1 MSSTD
6 QEFLRRVCDVPY
18 HGLGLSVD
26 VYSPDL
32 RELRE
37 TLDAQGVTHDYLE
50 VFKAASHA
58 LRSVREHLL
67 TTRIAYHAE
76 GLWITQP
83 DFETAYPWEVE
94 LETAAEHLGILES
107 RWLNHECAA
116 KQMAGYSFG
125 TYLPPL
131 FTQASADITAENVTR
146 VQQRLDRLCS
156 AIGHPGALFLLET
169 PPLTYF
175 AFGELS
181 MPEFFRRL
189 TDLTPCGVVLDI
201 GHLWTVYRYTSQW
214 KQTSLQRFLA
224 DFLDS
229 FPLERVVEVHLAG
242 LASHELSQADQTPFS
257 TSVAPPL
264 WIDSHGA
271 PVPEVLLEMLA
282 QTLSHRGL
290 RSLKAVGLEVDTKA
304 VPQIVAEFR
313 RLRDWCG
320 ETVKRWDRGVVSE
333 LPPRGQSSEALA
345 RPTATGSGSTEG
357 AAELLEHYRVYARTV
372 SGQTVACFPLTEVEP
387 DAVAMYRQAYLPH
400 EILVWGGDVREM
412 FPETWHHLDRADIP
426 LNAFFA
432 YWFREPRTSTS
443 PYDFFLLKL
452 ERFSDFVDE
461 ILPEAAGIARR
472 EAEELRVGYQCANE
486 QIERES
492 RSHDQDKEVVS

>member
-1 MSSTD
+1 MSAID
-6 QEFLRRVCDVPY
+6 QEFIQRVGDVPY

-32 RELRE
+32 LELCE
-37 TLDAQGVTHDYLE
+37 SLEAQGVTHDYLE

-58 LRSVREHLL
+58 LRSVREQLPA
-67 TTRIAYHAE
+67 TRIAYHAE

-83 DFETAYPWEVE
+83 DFETAYPWELE

-107 RWLNHECAA
+107 RWINHECAA

-131 FTQASADITAENVTR
+131 FTQTSIDITAENITR
-146 VQQRLDRLCS
+146 VQRQLDRLCS
-156 AIGHPGALFLLET
+156 AVGHPGALFLLET

-181 MPEFFRRL
+181 MPEFFRRV

-201 GHLWTVYRYTSQW
+201 GHLWTVYRYTGQW
-214 KQTSLQRFLA
+214 KHTSLQRFLA
-224 DFLDS
+224 DFLDT

-242 LASHELSQADQTPFS
+242 LASHELGEAHQIAFS

-282 QTLSHRGL
+282 QTLSHPGL

-320 ETVKRWDRGVVSE
+320 ATVKRWERGVVSE
-333 LPPRGQSSEALA
+333 PLLRGQRSGALA
-345 RPTATGSGSTEG
+345 RPIATRSGSSEG

-372 SGQTVACFPLTEVEP
+372 SGQSVADFPLAEVEP
-387 DAVAMYRQAYLPH
+387 DAVATYRKAYLPH

-412 FPETWHHLDRADIP
+412 FPETWHHLDRAAIP
-426 LNAFFA
+426 LDAFFA

-452 ERFSDFVDE
+452 ERFSDFVKE
-461 ILPEAAGIARR
+461 ILPEAGGIACR
-472 EAEELRVGYQCANE
+472 EAEELRAGYLCANE
-486 QIERES
+486 QIERAS
-492 RSHDQDKEVVS
+492 RTNDQDKEVVS